1 MADSGTSG
9 FVIFIIIVIMIWL
22 IALTALLVAAY
33 FGKVNIAPTGPTGQP
48 GGPTGPTGPTGHG
61 SGTLQ
66 SILPPIIPIQPPIM
80 PIQTGSA
87 SCNNCNFQT
96 NGMVSNT
103 QIIQPVNPQVVRW
116 VLTNNT
122 LLDNYNTGVFTLP
135 SGTYNLNATITYN
148 GSVGGSYRTMA
159 VWLHAESGQVDEYDL
174 IGVTSALAINGIDT
188 VLSLQP
194 MQFTVNGLKNKFS
207 IITWHDAPYD
217 LTIGGNMNQFNL
229 QKIN

>member
-9 FVIFIIIVIMIWL
+9 FVIFIIIIIMIWL
-22 IALTALLVAAY
+22 IAITVLLIAAWL
-33 FGKVNIAPTGPTGQP
+33 GKVNIAPTGPTGP
-48 GGPTGPTGPTGHG
+48 SLGPTGPTGPTGH
-61 SGTLQ
+61 SLQ
-66 SILPPIIPIQPPIM
+66 SIQPPISILPPIM

-96 NGMVSNT
+96 NGMISNT
-103 QIIQPVNPQVVRW
+103 QMIQPVNPQVVRW

-135 SGTYNLNATITYN
+135 AGTYNLNATITYT

-159 VWLHAESGQVDEYDL
+159 VWLHAESGQVDENDL

-217 LTIGGNMNQFNL
+217 LMIGGNMNQFNL